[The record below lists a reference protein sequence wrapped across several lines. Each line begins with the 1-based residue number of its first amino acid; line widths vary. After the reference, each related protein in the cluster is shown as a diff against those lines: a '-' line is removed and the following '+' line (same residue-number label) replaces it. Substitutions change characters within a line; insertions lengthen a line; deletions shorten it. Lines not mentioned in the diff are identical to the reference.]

1 MIKFVSVAAF
11 AVCAIAA
18 LPASAA
24 DLHVANST
32 ASVIRITLTN
42 KSPGQLSKE
51 IEAAANLVC
60 ADANASSGCVE
71 EALLDANRQV
81 KELTKGAQGAA
92 KIEVARDDPTSV
104 RISLVGKSAAQV
116 SKEIETAAAAVCKN
130 ETGAEYSEC
139 VTEAVQD
146 AKSRLVGAK
155 LAMN

>member
-1 MIKFVSVAAF
+1 LIKFVSAAAF

-18 LPASAA
+18 MPASAA

-51 IEAAANLVC
+51 IEAAADLVC

-81 KELTKGAQGAA
+81 RELTKGPKGAA
-92 KIEVARDDPTSV
+92 KIEVARDDSTSV

-116 SKEIETAAAAVCKN
+116 SQEIETAAAHVCKN
-130 ETGAEYSEC
+130 EVGADYREC
-139 VTEAVQD
+139 VADSVQD
-146 AKSRLVGAK
+146 AKGRLAGAK

>member
-32 ASVIRITLTN
+32 ASVIRITLNN
-42 KSPGQLSKE
+42 KSPGQLGKE

-60 ADANASSGCVE
+60 ADANASSSCVQE
-71 EALLDANRQV
+71 TIFDANRQV
-81 KELTKGAQGAA
+81 KELTKGAQA

-116 SKEIETAAAAVCKN
+116 SKEIETAAASVCKSAS
-130 ETGAEYSEC
+130 GAEYREC
-139 VTEAVQD
+139 VSDAIQD
-146 AKSRLVGAK
+146 AKGRLAQAGK